1 VNRRWL
7 RLLLGVVLGGG
18 ALWLATRA
26 VDWAETGRA
35 LRSADISLLL
45 AALLVQAAS
54 FLIVALRWRA
64 LFPTPGTVSVSRLV
78 QVLLVAQLVNAAFPL
93 RLGPVARA
101 YLVGERD
108 GQGTALALTTVAGEK
123 LLEMLALALGIVL
136 LLVLLPLPAWLRHA
150 GLGAVLFAAGGLAA
164 VLLVA
169 RGRRRIEGWLPRLGQ
184 WVTGVSLAMLDTM
197 AAWLSPGRIG
207 QLLGWTAILWA
218 AGTGVNALVLLA
230 FGLPAHST
238 TAIALLIL
246 LQLGARVPGAP
257 ANAGV
262 FESLCI
268 AGLGWFGVEPAQA
281 LSYGLALHAVV
292 LLPGLVG
299 GAWVLWR
306 DSAVRAGLRQAA
318 NATASRT
325 PGGQL

>member
-164 VLLVA
+164 VLLV
-169 RGRRRIEGWLPRLGQ
+169 
-184 WVTGVSLAMLDTM
+184 TGVSLAMLDTM